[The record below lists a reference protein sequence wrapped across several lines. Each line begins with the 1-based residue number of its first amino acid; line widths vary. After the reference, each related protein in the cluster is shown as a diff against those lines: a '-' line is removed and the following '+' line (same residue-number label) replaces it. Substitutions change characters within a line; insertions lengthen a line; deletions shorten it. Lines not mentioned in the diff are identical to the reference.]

1 MSPAATSASSPSSRW
16 CPTREQ
22 VMILEEMYRGGIKTP
37 NASQIQHITSHLSL
51 YGRIEGKNVFY
62 WFQNH
67 KARDRQKLRRK
78 LLMHQH
84 NLYLQNQLMY
94 HQKLYDHNQQNN
106 HQSPLLHHLDSPLHQ
121 LYQVIFDHVPVCV
134 DNIELGIAA
143 YSNHLILFTGRVED
157 ASTQLFSYTWKADL
171 PESSYNMADLTNR
184 FRDRDAMMKKAMDA
198 DPTSPCPDRT
208 LKTLELFPIT
218 TTISFKDQCT
228 SSTKVRNPS

>member
-22 VMILEEMYRGGIKTP
+22 VMILEAMYRGGIKTP

-84 NLYLQNQLMY
+84 TLYLQNQLMY

-106 HQSPLLHHLDSPLHQ
+106 HQSHLLHHLDSPLHQ
-121 LYQVIFDHVPVCV
+121 LYQ
-134 DNIELGIAA
+134 
-143 YSNHLILFTGRVED
+143 GRVED

-171 PESSYNMADLTNR
+171 PESSYNTADLTNR
-184 FRDRDAMMKKAMDA
+184 FRDRDTMMMKAMGA

-218 TTISFKDQCT
+218 TTISLKDQCT
-228 SSTKVRNPS
+228 TSTKVRNPS

>member
-37 NASQIQHITSHLSL
+37 NASQIQHIASHLSL

-106 HQSPLLHHLDSPLHQ
+106 HQGPLLHHLDSPLHQ
-121 LYQVIFDHVPVCV
+121 LYQ
-134 DNIELGIAA
+134 
-143 YSNHLILFTGRVED
+143 GRVED

-218 TTISFKDQCT
+218 TTISLKDQCT

>member
-1 MSPAATSASSPSSRW
+1 MSPAAVSASSPSSRW

-106 HQSPLLHHLDSPLHQ
+106 HQSHLLHHLDSPLHQ
-121 LYQVIFDHVPVCV
+121 LYQ
-134 DNIELGIAA
+134 
-143 YSNHLILFTGRVED
+143 GRVED
-157 ASTQLFSYTWKADL
+157 ASRQLFSHAWKADL
-171 PESSYNMADLTNR
+171 PERSYNMADLANR
-184 FRDRDAMMKKAMDA
+184 FRDRDAMMKKAMSA

-208 LKTLELFPIT
+208 LKTLELFPVT
-218 TTISFKDQCT
+218 TTISLNDQCT
-228 SSTKVRNPS
+228 TSTKVRNPS